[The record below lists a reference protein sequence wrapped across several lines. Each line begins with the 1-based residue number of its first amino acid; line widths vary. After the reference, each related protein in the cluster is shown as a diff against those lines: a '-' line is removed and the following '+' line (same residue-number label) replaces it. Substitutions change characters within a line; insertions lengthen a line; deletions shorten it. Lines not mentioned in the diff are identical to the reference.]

1 MPVRLSEKAYHL
13 IKEKIVTL
21 ELLPLSVIDERVLME
36 ELGLGRTPIREALHR
51 LAAEGLVNIVP
62 RRGMFVANISITDL
76 QKIFEVRMPMEG
88 LCARLAAQRVTAG
101 QIAQMERLFHALE
114 QVPDRDIKGLMS
126 VDERFHHLLYQAADN
141 EFLAEALDRLYAP
154 SLRLWYLVLDRLGDV
169 RDAVE
174 RHRGVVEA
182 LKTGDGE
189 RAEAFIRQH
198 IAQFQQEIKAV
209 L

>member
-1 MPVRLSEKAYHL
+1 VRLSEKAYHL

-21 ELLPLSVIDERVLME
+21 ELPPLSVIDERVLME

-62 RRGMFVANISITDL
+62 RRGIFVANISITDL

>member
-1 MPVRLSEKAYHL
+1 VRLSEKAYHL